1 MSLGILTEFG
11 DLETTID
18 YLEQE
23 IRTHS
28 NRAGKCIKKLIP
40 LTGVRGMT
48 VMSYHTTMTTYV
60 MLLLARLS

>member
-1 MSLGILTEFG
+1 VSLGILTEFG

-23 IRTHS
+23 IRTQS
-28 NRAGKCIKKLIP
+28 NRPGKYIKKLIP
-40 LTGVRGMT
+40 FTRVRGMT
-48 VMSYHTTMTTYV
+48 VMSYHTTMITYV